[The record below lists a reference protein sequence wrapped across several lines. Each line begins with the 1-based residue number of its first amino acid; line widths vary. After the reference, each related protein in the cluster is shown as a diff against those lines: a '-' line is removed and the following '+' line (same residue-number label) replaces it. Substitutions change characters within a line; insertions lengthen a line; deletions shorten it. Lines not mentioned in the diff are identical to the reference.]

1 MRWSR
6 SFIPTRKE
14 NPREAEFV
22 SHRYLVRGGF
32 IEQHASGV
40 YTFLPLGRKVMLKIE
55 KIIREEMNKIGA
67 QEVLLPALTSA
78 EVWKETGRWES
89 FGPDMFKLKDRWERD
104 LALAPTHEEIMTLLA
119 KEHLKSYR
127 DLPQIWYQ
135 IQTKFR
141 DEPRPRGG
149 ILRVREF
156 AMKDSYS
163 FDATWEGLDESYE
176 KHRQAYLNIFKRTG
190 LKVIVVK
197 ASSGL
202 MGGSDSEE
210 FMVLSPSGEDRV
222 VHCPK
227 CGYSAN
233 VEVAVARVGNEFIQ
247 SKFQRKEKVHT
258 PSVRT
263 VEEVAEFLGIEPAL
277 IVKSLLYRT
286 EDGRDVLVLIRGDYE
301 VSDSKLSKVYG
312 ATLQLATRE
321 YILKKF
327 DTEPGFIGPIDAE
340 VDEIIADE
348 SVKNLTNFVVGGNRN
363 DYHIVGVN
371 LDDIKITRFA
381 DIREVHDGDICLEC
395 GGELS
400 LQNAIEVGHI
410 FKLGTKYSVSL
421 GAQFT
426 DKNGEKKPIIMGSYG
441 IGVGRIMAA
450 NVEVNH
456 DDKGIIWPFAI
467 APYEVNIIEIDHRKT
482 GEFTEGLYK
491 EIKSKGFDV
500 IWDDRDIS
508 AGAKFKDSELVGI
521 PISVVVSPKKVEDN
535 IVEVQVRK
543 TGEKFDVKRDELISK
558 IRSLKKEL

>member
-1 MRWSR
+1 MRWSN

-32 IEQHASGV
+32 VEQHASGV

-55 KIIREEMNKIGA
+55 KIIREEMNRIGA

-78 EVWKETGRWES
+78 DVWKQTGRWES
-89 FGPDMFKLKDRWERD
+89 FGNDMFKLKDRWDRD

-156 AMKDSYS
+156 SMKDSYS

-176 KHRQAYLNIFKRTG
+176 KHREAYLNIFKRAG
-190 LKVIVVK
+190 LNVIVVK

-210 FMVLSPSGEDRV
+210 FMVLSGSGEDRI
-222 VHCPK
+222 VHCKK

-233 VEVAVARVGNEFIQ
+233 VEVAAARVGKEVVP

-263 VEEVAEFLGIEPAL
+263 VEEVADFLGVEPAL
-277 IVKSLLYRT
+277 IVKSLLYVT
-286 EDGRDVLVLIRGDYE
+286 EDGRDVLVLIRGDYD
-301 VSDSKLSKVYG
+301 VSESKLANVYG
-312 ATLQLATRE
+312 ANLHLATGE
-321 YILKKF
+321 YITKKF
-327 DTEPGFIGPIDAE
+327 NAEPGFIGPIDAE

-348 SVKNLTNFVVGGNRN
+348 SIKNLNNFVVGGNRN

-371 LDDIKITRFA
+371 LEDIKITRFV
-381 DIREVHDGDICLEC
+381 DIREVKDGDICLEC

-400 LQNAIEVGHI
+400 LENAIEVGHI

-421 GAQFT
+421 EAYFT

-456 DDKGIIWPFAI
+456 DEKGIIWPYSI
-467 APYEVNIIEIDHRKT
+467 APFEVNIIEIDPKKT
-482 GEFTEGLYK
+482 QEETQAIYK
-491 EIKSKGFDV
+491 ELKGKGFDV
-500 IWDDRDIS
+500 IWDDRELS
-508 AGAKFKDSELVGI
+508 AGAKFKDAELVGF
-521 PISVVVSPKKVEDN
+521 PVNVVVSPKKIGSGTVELQ
-535 IVEVQVRK
+535 IRK
-543 TGEKFDVKRDELISK
+543 TGEKFDVKKEELVSK
-558 IRSLKKEL
+558 IRSVRKEL

>member
-1 MRWSR
+1 MRWSK

-40 YTFLPLGRKVMLKIE
+40 YIFLPLGRKVMLKIE

-89 FGPDMFKLKDRWERD
+89 FGNDMFKLKDRWGRD
-104 LALAPTHEEIMTLLA
+104 LALAPTHEEIMALLA

-156 AMKDSYS
+156 SMKDSYS

-176 KHRQAYLNIFKRTG
+176 KHREAYLNIFKRTG
-190 LKVIVVK
+190 LDVIVVK

-210 FMVLSPSGEDRV
+210 FMVLAESGEDRIA
-222 VHCPK
+222 HCKK

-233 VEVAVARVGNEFIQ
+233 VEVASARVGKEVVP

-263 VEEVAEFLGIEPAL
+263 VEEVADFLGVEPAL
-277 IVKSLLYRT
+277 IVKSLLYVT
-286 EDGRDVLVLIRGDYE
+286 EDGRDVLVLIRGDYD
-301 VSDSKLSKVYG
+301 VSESKLSSVYG
-312 ATLQLATRE
+312 AELQLATGE
-321 YILKKF
+321 YIKKKF
-327 DTEPGFIGPIDAE
+327 GAEPGFIGPIDAD

-348 SVKNLTNFVVGGNRN
+348 SIRNLKNFVVGGNRN

-371 LDDIKITRFA
+371 LEDIKITRFV
-381 DIREVHDGDICLEC
+381 DVREVKDGDICLEC
-395 GGELS
+395 GGEITIE
-400 LQNAIEVGHI
+400 NAIEVGHI
-410 FKLGTKYSVSL
+410 FKLGTKYSVAL
-421 GAQFT
+421 GAYFT

-456 DDKGIIWPFAI
+456 DEKGIIWPYTI
-467 APYEVNIIEIDHRKT
+467 APYEVNIIEIDPKKT
-482 GEFTEGLYK
+482 QKESEKIYK
-491 EIKSKGFDV
+491 ELKSKGFDV
-500 IWDDRDIS
+500 IWDERELS
-508 AGAKFKDSELVGI
+508 AGAKFKDTELVGI
-521 PISVVVSPKKVEDN
+521 PVNVVISPKKIKDEV
-535 IVEVQVRK
+535 VEVQIRK
-543 TGEKFDVKRDELISK
+543 TGEKFDVKREELVPK
-558 IRSLKKEL
+558 IRSIKKEL

>member
-1 MRWSR
+1 MRWSQ

-32 IEQHASGV
+32 VEQHSSGV
-40 YTFLPLGRKVMLKIE
+40 YAYLPLGRKVVLKIE

-67 QEVLLPALTSA
+67 QEMLLPALTSA
-78 EVWKETGRWES
+78 EVWKKTGRWES
-89 FGPDMFKLKDRWERD
+89 FGGDMFKLKDRWERD
-104 LALAPTHEEIMTLLA
+104 LALAPTHEELMTLLA

-156 AMKDSYS
+156 SMKDSYS
-163 FDATWEGLDESYE
+163 FDASWEGLDESYE
-176 KHRQAYLNIFKRTG
+176 KHRQAYLNIFKRVG
-190 LKVIVVK
+190 LDVIVVK

-210 FMVLSPSGEDRV
+210 FMVISGSGEERV
-222 VHCPK
+222 VHCKK

-233 VEVAVARVGNEFIQ
+233 VEVARGRIAKEFVQ

-263 VEEVAEFLGIEPAL
+263 VEEVAEFLGVEPAL
-277 IVKSLLYRT
+277 IVKSLLYVT
-286 EDGRDVLVLIRGDYE
+286 EDGKDVLVLIRGDYE
-301 VSDSKLSKVYG
+301 VSESKLQSVYG
-312 ATLQLATRE
+312 AGLQLATRE
-321 YILKKF
+321 HILKKF
-327 DTEPGFIGPIDAE
+327 ETEPGFIGPLDVE
-340 VDEIIADE
+340 VDEIIADD
-348 SVKNLTNFVVGGNRN
+348 SIKNLTNFVVGGNRN

-371 LDDIKITRFA
+371 LEDIKINRFV
-381 DIREVHDGDICLEC
+381 DIREVKQGDICLEC
-395 GGELS
+395 GGALS
-400 LQNAIEVGHI
+400 LESAIEVGHI
-410 FKLGTKYSVSL
+410 FKLGTKYSASL

-456 DDKGIIWPFAI
+456 DDKGIVWPYSI
-467 APYEVNIIEIDHRKT
+467 APFEVNLIEIDPKKT
-482 GEFTEGLYK
+482 KEEAESIYK
-491 EIKSKGFDV
+491 ELKSKGFDI
-500 IWDDRDIS
+500 IWDNRELS
-508 AGAKFKDSELVGI
+508 AGAKFKDTELIGI
-521 PISVVVSPKKVEDN
+521 PINVIVSPRKMKDGILE
-535 IVEVQVRK
+535 IQVRK
-543 TGEKFDVKRDELISK
+543 TGEKFDVKKDELLSK

>member
-1 MRWSR
+1 MRWSN

-32 IEQHASGV
+32 VEQHASGV
-40 YTFLPLGRKVMLKIE
+40 YTFLPLGRKVILKIE

-78 EVWKETGRWES
+78 EVWKKTGRWES
-89 FGPDMFKLKDRWERD
+89 FGNDMFKLKDRWERD

-156 AMKDSYS
+156 SMKDSYS

-176 KHRQAYLNIFKRTG
+176 KHREAYLNIFKRTG
-190 LKVIVVK
+190 LNVIVVK

-210 FMVLSPSGEDRV
+210 FMVLSGSGEDRI
-222 VHCPK
+222 VHCKK

-233 VEVAVARVGNEFIQ
+233 VEVATARVGKEVIP

-263 VEEVAEFLGIEPAL
+263 VEEVADFLGVEPAL
-277 IVKSLLYRT
+277 IVKSLLYVT
-286 EDGRDVLVLIRGDYE
+286 EDGRDVLVLIRGDYD
-301 VSDSKLSKVYG
+301 VSESKLNRVYG
-312 ATLQLATRE
+312 ANLQLATAE
-321 YILKKF
+321 YITKKF
-327 DTEPGFIGPIDAE
+327 DAEPGFIGPIEAE

-348 SVKNLTNFVVGGNRN
+348 SIKNLRNFVVGGNRN

-371 LDDIKITRFA
+371 LEDIKITRFV
-381 DIREVHDGDICLEC
+381 DIREVKDGDICLEC

-400 LQNAIEVGHI
+400 LENAIEVGHI

-421 GAQFT
+421 GAYFT
-426 DKNGEKKPIIMGSYG
+426 DKDGEKKPIIMGSYG

-456 DDKGIIWPFAI
+456 DERGIIWPYSI
-467 APYEVNIIEIDHRKT
+467 APYEVNIIEIDPKKT
-482 GEFTEGLYK
+482 QNDTESIYK
-491 EIKSKGFDV
+491 ELKSKGFDV
-500 IWDDRDIS
+500 IWDDREQS
-508 AGAKFKDSELVGI
+508 AGAKFKDAELVGI
-521 PISVVVSPKKVEDN
+521 PINVVVSPKKMDSGVVELQ
-535 IVEVQVRK
+535 IRK
-543 TGEKFDVKRDELISK
+543 TGEKFDVKKEELISK